1 MRTGMPLTM
10 KRVTVDGS
18 AVQNPQNVIVPIG
31 TKIREVMEFCGG
43 YKEEPQKLI
52 MGGPM
57 MGVAV
62 TTDELPVLKQNN
74 GLLAFGAEEAL
85 SLIHI

>member
-1 MRTGMPLTM
+1 
-10 KRVTVDGS
+10 
-18 AVQNPQNVIVPIG
+18 
-31 TKIREVMEFCGG
+31 
-43 YKEEPQKLI
+43 

-74 GLLAFGAEEAL
+74 GLLAFGAEEARL
-85 SLIHI
+85 LEPTDCIRCGRCV